1 MMLPTF
7 LTLFIFALGLSVGS
21 FLNVLVLRFGF
32 GEVALARS
40 HCMACDRPLRPYDLI
55 PVVSYLA
62 LGASCRDCGSRISIQ
77 YPLVEIITG
86 TLFVLAF
93 LRMPPFIS
101 FWPIVAFVGLLV
113 FLAALVAL
121 VVYDIRH
128 TLVPL
133 PFVYVLTAAALGA
146 TAAQSIFSHSFAPI
160 ADGILGGGVIFCF
173 FWAIVAITRG
183 KGMGMGDGYVAGA
196 AGLLLG
202 LLRGME
208 AVMLGVW
215 SATLIY
221 LFVLFFSFL
230 SARLGFLPK
239 RLRITT
245 RTELPFVPFLAL
257 GVFIAI
263 FTAFS
268 PLSAVNALVNSLW
281 FGS

>member
-32 GEVALARS
+32 GETALARS
-40 HCMACDRPLRPYDLI
+40 HCMACNAPIRPYDLV
-55 PVVSYLA
+55 PVFSYLA
-62 LGASCRDCGSRISIQ
+62 LAGSCRDCGSRLSIQ
-77 YPLVEIITG
+77 YPLVEIATG

-93 LRMPPFIS
+93 LRMPPVIS
-101 FWPIVAFVGLLV
+101 LWPVIAFLGFLV

-121 VVYDIRH
+121 VAYDIRH

-133 PFVYVLTAAALGA
+133 PFIYVLGGAAFIAV
-146 TAAQSIFSHSFAPI
+146 AAQSFFSSSFLPLSDGLAGGAIIF
-160 ADGILGGGVIFCF
+160 GF
-173 FWAIVAITRG
+173 FWGIVRVTRG

-215 SATLIY
+215 SATLVY
-221 LFVLFFSFL
+221 LSVLLFSFL
-230 SARLGFLPK
+230 SRRFTFFPK
-239 RLRITT
+239 HIRITT
-245 RTELPFVPFLAL
+245 KTELPFVPFLAL
-257 GVFIAI
+257 GVFIAV
-263 FTAFS
+263 FTDFS
-268 PLSAVNALVNSLW
+268 PLASVNTLVNSLW
-281 FGS
+281 FGN